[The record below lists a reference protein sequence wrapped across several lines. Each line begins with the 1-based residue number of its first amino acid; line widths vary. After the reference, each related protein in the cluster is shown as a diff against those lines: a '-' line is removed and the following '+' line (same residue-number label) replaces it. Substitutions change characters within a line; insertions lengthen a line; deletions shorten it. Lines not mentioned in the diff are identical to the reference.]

1 MTQDQFDRL
10 SAEVKANKNYINLGF
25 DMAKTMLV
33 ERILDEKKNELN
45 STYDFSKIGDN
56 LIEGFLQAQL
66 KNNPIEPEAEPI
78 AKGEEEKKE
87 ENKGPKLDK

>member
-33 ERILDEKKNELN
+33 ERILDEKKSELN

-66 KNNPIEPEAEPI
+66 KNNPIEPDPEPI
-78 AKGEEEKKE
+78 AKGEDEKE
-87 ENKGPKLDK
+87 EEGKGPKISK

>member
-1 MTQDQFDRL
+1 MTQDQFDCL

-25 DMAKTMLV
+25 DMAKAMLIDKMI
-33 ERILDEKKNELN
+33 EEKKEALN
-45 STYDFSKIGDN
+45 STYDFNKIGDN

-66 KNNPIEPEAEPI
+66 KNNPIEPEPEAI

-87 ENKGPKLDK
+87 EAKGPKLDK